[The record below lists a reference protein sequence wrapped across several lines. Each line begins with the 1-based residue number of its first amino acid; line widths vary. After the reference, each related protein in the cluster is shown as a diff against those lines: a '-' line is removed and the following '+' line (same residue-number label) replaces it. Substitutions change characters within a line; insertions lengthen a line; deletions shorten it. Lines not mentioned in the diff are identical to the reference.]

1 VVLYLVNPPGI
12 GSNSVFAAAAPRY
25 AGAYDLSLMWRA
37 LVSCRWARV
46 DQIQLV
52 PRLAGFF

>member
-1 VVLYLVNPPGI
+1 MWFFILSIRRASGQIL
-12 GSNSVFAAAAPRY
+12 FLRQRRLDTL
-25 AGAYDLSLMWRA
+25 AYDLSLMWRA